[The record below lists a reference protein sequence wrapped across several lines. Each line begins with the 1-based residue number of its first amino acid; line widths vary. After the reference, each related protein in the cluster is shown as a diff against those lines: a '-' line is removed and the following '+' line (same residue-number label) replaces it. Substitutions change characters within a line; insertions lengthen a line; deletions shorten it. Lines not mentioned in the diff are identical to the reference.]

1 MIKSIELK
9 NFKCFDH
16 VSLPLRSLTLL
27 SGTNASGKS
36 TLLQSLIILHQTV
49 VDNEWSNRLLMN
61 GSLINLGS
69 VSDVVNKLHGR
80 KVIEISI
87 EDEKNLYLWS
97 FEGERE
103 DLSMAIN
110 HILVNDKKYDSPK
123 NLRYFLPED
132 IDIDSI
138 VTQSLMNLTYI
149 SAERVGPR
157 EFYPLADK
165 NSVLV
170 VGPAGEYSA
179 SVLYWKR
186 EMDTL
191 EELKIEKVQDTIQ
204 RQVEARMKRFFP
216 GFVMKLDPIPQTNS
230 FTLGIRT
237 SDATD
242 FHRPIN
248 VGFGVTQ
255 TFPIIVASLTAN
267 KGDILLIENPEVHLH
282 PAGQSLM
289 GLFLAEVAAAGIQ
302 IILETHSDHILNG
315 IRKAV
320 KNNMINHKDVSLYY
334 FENDTN
340 AEINISNPQIDKK
353 GNIDFWP
360 SGFFDQYDKDIDH
373 FVDWG

>member
-1 MIKSIELK
+1 MIKSLELK
-9 NFKCFDH
+9 NFKCFDQI
-16 VSLPLRSLTLL
+16 SLPLLNLTLL

-36 TLLQSLIILHQTV
+36 TILQALILLHQTIIE
-49 VDNEWSNRLLMN
+49 NEWSNRLLMN

-69 VSDVVNKLHGR
+69 VADVVNKVHGR

-87 EDEKNLYLWS
+87 ADEKNNYLWS
-97 FEGERE
+97 FVGERE
-103 DLSMAIN
+103 DLSMEIDHIIIN
-110 HILVNDKKYDSPK
+110 EDRYDNPK
-123 NLRYFLPED
+123 NLRYFLPEEMD
-132 IDIDSI
+132 KELPISK
-138 VTQSLMNLTYI
+138 SLINLTYI

-165 NSVLV
+165 NTALV
-170 VGPAGEYSA
+170 VGPAGEFSA

-186 EMDTL
+186 EMHTL
-191 EELKIEKVQDTIQ
+191 EELKIDKAPDTIQ
-204 RQVEARMKRFFP
+204 RQVEARMKEFFP

-255 TFPIIVASLTAN
+255 IFPIIVASLTAK

-282 PAGQSLM
+282 PAGQSMM
-289 GLFLAEVAAAGIQ
+289 GIFLAEVAAAGIQ

-315 IRKAV
+315 IRRSV
-320 KNNMINHKDVSLYY
+320 KNKQIRSEDVSLYY
-334 FENDTN
+334 LQNDPDS
-340 AEINISNPQIDKK
+340 EIKLSNPQLDQK

-360 SGFFDQYDKDIDH
+360 SGFFDQYEKDIDH
-373 FVDWG
+373 FVDWE